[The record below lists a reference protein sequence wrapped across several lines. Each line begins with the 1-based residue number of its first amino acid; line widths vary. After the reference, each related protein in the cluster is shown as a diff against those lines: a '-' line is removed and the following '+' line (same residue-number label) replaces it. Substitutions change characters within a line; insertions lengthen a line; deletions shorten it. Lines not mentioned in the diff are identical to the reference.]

1 MSGFA
6 AIAPLFVPADRP
18 ERYAKAAASGADAVI
33 VDLEDAV
40 APARKAMARAA
51 LAEGF
56 ATLPA
61 GVAAFVRVNAAGTA
75 WHEDDLAAIVA
86 LPVAGIVLAKAET
99 PAQAERAAMG
109 RGVIALIESARGM
122 AMAREI
128 AASPAVRRLAFGSI
142 DYCADLGATHLREVL
157 LPARAELVLASRLA
171 GLAAPLDGVTPAL
184 DDAALIED
192 DARHAM
198 SLGFGGKLCIH
209 PKQIGPARAG
219 FAPAAAEI
227 DWARQILA
235 AGDEGAVAVGGTMVD
250 APVRLRARQILARA
264 GETREQ
270 DGTA

>member
-6 AIAPLFVPADRP
+6 AVTPLFVPADRP
-18 ERYAKAAASGADAVI
+18 ERYAKATASGADAVI

-40 APARKAMARAA
+40 APARKAIARDA
-51 LAEGF
+51 LAGGL
-56 ATLPA
+56 ATLLA
-61 GVAAFVRVNAAGTA
+61 GVDAYVRVNAAGTP
-75 WHEDDLAAIVA
+75 WHADDLAAIA
-86 LPVAGIVLAKAET
+86 TLRVAGIVLAKAESA
-99 PAQAERAAMG
+99 AQAESAAMG

-122 AMAREI
+122 ANARTI
-128 AASPAVRRLAFGSI
+128 AASPSVRRLAFGSI
-142 DYCADLGATHLREVL
+142 DYCADLGAAHLREVL

-171 GLAAPLDGVTPAL
+171 GLAAPLDGVTAAL
-184 DDAALIED
+184 DDTALIED
-192 DARHAM
+192 DARHAAG
-198 SLGFGGKLCIH
+198 LGFGGKLCIH
-209 PKQIGPARAG
+209 PRQIGPARAG

-264 GETREQ
+264 GFMREQ